1 MLDGLLR
8 WWRRTLPL
16 ETTLLAGFL
25 WLCALPLITTLALPR
40 LGGLVAALLALA
52 ALLAAGMA
60 AVAIAG
66 PVFRPASAA
75 TRDCA
80 VSDDLHEDHRYT
92 TWMLHRERPYSLR
105 MMQASEGR
113 RQQ

>member
-1 MLDGLLR
+1 MHDELLR

-52 ALLAAGMA
+52 ALAAAGMA
-60 AVAIAG
+60 AAVIAG
-66 PVFRPASAA
+66 PAFRSTSAA

-80 VSDDLHEDHRYT
+80 ASGDLHEDHRFPT
-92 TWMLHRERPYSLR
+92 SMLHRGRPYSVR
-105 MMQASEGR
+105 MMQAIEGR